1 MEHWQPAETRWSFV
15 DAAVCPFCT
24 FLFSDFHIT
33 RPSVWRAQRAIQ
45 IEEGGWILDRRTK
58 EKVIAELHDKLGDV
72 KLAVLADYSGLNV
85 EKITALRNALRK
97 SDTELRVVKNTLLE
111 IASKDTDVAVLKD
124 YLKGPLA
131 IALNSGDV
139 VEPAKVLVDFA
150 KKNAQLE
157 LVAGVLEGKVLSV
170 AQINAL
176 AELPSREVLLAKL
189 LSVMVGVQTSL
200 VNVLSAVPRGLVQ
213 VLEAYR
219 VKKETDN

>member
-1 MEHWQPAETRWSFV
+1 M
-15 DAAVCPFCT
+15 
-24 FLFSDFHIT
+24 
-33 RPSVWRAQRAIQ
+33 
-45 IEEGGWILDRRTK
+45 DRRTK

-72 KLAVLADYSGLNV
+72 KLAVLANYSGLNV

-111 IASKDTDVAVLKD
+111 IASKDTDVAVLGS

-131 IALNSGDV
+131 IALNRGDV
-139 VEPAKVLVDFA
+139 VEPAKVLVEFA

-157 LVAGVLEGKVLSV
+157 IVAGMLEGKVLSV
-170 AQINAL
+170 GQISAL
-176 AELPSREVLLAKL
+176 AELPSKEVLIGKL

-219 VKKETDN
+219 VKKENDN

>member
-1 MEHWQPAETRWSFV
+1 M
-15 DAAVCPFCT
+15 
-24 FLFSDFHIT
+24 
-33 RPSVWRAQRAIQ
+33 
-45 IEEGGWILDRRTK
+45 DRRTK

-72 KLAVLADYSGLNV
+72 KLAVLANYSGLNV

-111 IASKDTDVAVLKD
+111 IASKETDVAVLGS

-131 IALNSGDV
+131 IALNRGDV
-139 VEPAKVLVDFA
+139 VEPAKVLVEFA

-157 LVAGVLEGKVLSV
+157 IVAGVLEGKILS
-170 AQINAL
+170 AGQINAL
-176 AELPSREVLLAKL
+176 AELPSREVLLGKL

-219 VKKETDN
+219 VKKENDN

>member
-1 MEHWQPAETRWSFV
+1 M
-15 DAAVCPFCT
+15 
-24 FLFSDFHIT
+24 
-33 RPSVWRAQRAIQ
+33 
-45 IEEGGWILDRRTK
+45 DRRTK

-213 VLEAYR
+213 VLEACR

>member
-1 MEHWQPAETRWSFV
+1 M
-15 DAAVCPFCT
+15 
-24 FLFSDFHIT
+24 
-33 RPSVWRAQRAIQ
+33 
-45 IEEGGWILDRRTK
+45 DRRTK
-58 EKVIAELHDKLGDV
+58 EKVIAELHDKLGEV
-72 KLAVLADYSGLNV
+72 KLAVLANYSGLNV

-170 AQINAL
+170 DQINAL
-176 AELPSREVLLAKL
+176 AELPSREILLAKL

-219 VKKETDN
+219 AKKENDN

>member
-1 MEHWQPAETRWSFV
+1 M
-15 DAAVCPFCT
+15 
-24 FLFSDFHIT
+24 
-33 RPSVWRAQRAIQ
+33 
-45 IEEGGWILDRRTK
+45 DRRTK

-72 KLAVLADYSGLNV
+72 KLAVLTNYSGLNV

-139 VEPAKVLVDFA
+139 VEPAKVLADFA
-150 KKNAQLE
+150 KKNSELE

-189 LSVMVGVQTSL
+189 LSVMIGVQTSL

-219 VKKETDN
+219 VKKENDN

>member
-1 MEHWQPAETRWSFV
+1 M
-15 DAAVCPFCT
+15 
-24 FLFSDFHIT
+24 
-33 RPSVWRAQRAIQ
+33 
-45 IEEGGWILDRRTK
+45 DRRTK
-58 EKVIAELHDKLGDV
+58 EKVIAELHDRLGNV
-72 KLAVLADYSGLNV
+72 KLAVLANYSGLNV

-111 IASKDTDVAVLKD
+111 IASKDTEVAVLGD

-139 VEPAKVLVDFA
+139 VEPAKILVDFA

-157 LVAGVLEGKVLSV
+157 IVAGVLEGKILSIE
-170 AQINAL
+170 QINAL
-176 AELPSREVLLAKL
+176 AELPSRDVLLAKL

-219 VKKETDN
+219 EKKENDN